1 MCNKNIPNTKDS
13 NEGRFQ
19 GNIDSFL
26 WPFKKIRII
35 IVMKSGLQTTDMSF
49 SLKEHENPSKYF
61 QQIS

>member
-26 WPFKKIRII
+26 WPFRKIRIVI
-35 IVMKSGLQTTDMSF
+35 ESGLQTTDMRF
-49 SLKEHENPSKYF
+49 SPKEH
-61 QQIS
+61 